1 MPTDEFNDAPATAE
15 VTTAAGGHVIVLRYT
30 WSHPDDGPQDGVL
43 LAGSPDAESHA
54 VTAAWGDSWHQ
65 HPAILTF
72 AGTLDGGRLDLA
84 ADYGGGWRWTIAVE
98 GGDPMRVT
106 MHNVVPEEYA
116 TADGPAGPYPVMVA
130 ELHRDS

>member
-1 MPTDEFNDAPATAE
+1 M
-15 VTTAAGGHVIVLRYT
+15 
-30 WSHPDDGPQDGVL
+30 L

-65 HPAILTF
+65 HPAILSL

-98 GGDPMRVT
+98 GGDP
-106 MHNVVPEEYA
+106 
-116 TADGPAGPYPVMVA
+116 TA
-130 ELHRDS
+130 